1 MRNKL
6 FMLLCI
12 VSVMLSAQSKKPS
25 ANAPNKQA
33 CKTDS
38 IELADLKEQI
48 SLINLPAI
56 DASYQHLKQMKGYD
70 ATGNQAKL
78 TELKSLV
85 NKGFGG
91 IDASQPSAVAAA
103 KRAILLKREIL
114 LSHPGL
120 DRIILARYKTGE
132 NARKMNPSQM
142 GTPPNNWS
150 NQTSARRDK
159 FDAEII
165 EMGNLKGEPTTR
177 TIFKPTNGSS
187 VPDLRLHWNA
197 DRLMFTMNEPG
208 EHHWQVY
215 EVGVDGKNLKQIT
228 NGSKEDLDYFDA
240 CYLPN
245 GKIAVLSN
253 VGGQG
258 VPCVN
263 GSDQVGNLCLYDPK
277 TQEMRRLTFD
287 QDANWGPVMMHN
299 GKVMYTR
306 WEYTDL
312 THYFSR
318 FVMHMNPDGTEQK
331 ALYGS
336 GSVFPNAIFDMQP
349 LPNHSTRFVG
359 IISGHHGVVRSGR
372 MIIFDPAKNRKEE
385 KGMIQEIPFRN
396 RPIIPLVKDGLV
408 DGVWPQF
415 VKPYPVDND
424 YFLVSMKHSP
434 TSLWGL
440 YLVDIYDNMTLIAQS
455 EGEGLIHAI
464 PLRKT
469 TIPPAI
475 PDKTKAEEKEAT
487 VFIQDIYEGEGLPG
501 VPRGTVKKLRVFTY
515 EYAYLKSP
523 SDHTAQGVQSGWDIK
538 RKLGEVPVEEDGSVI
553 FKVPANTPIS
563 VQPLDSEGRA
573 IQWMCSWFTGMPG
586 ETVSCVGCHEDQNQV
601 PMPKRV
607 LASTKAPHAM
617 KTPEGGVRSFTFDLE
632 IQPLL
637 DRACVACHNEKSK
650 TDFRG
655 GRRDNDDKKNPKLYS
670 RSYLALHPFVH
681 RQGPEAGMK
690 VLKPYEYFAEVSP
703 LLQLLRNGHH
713 GVKLT
718 DKEWK
723 TLYNWIDFNAP
734 DKGIFENLSEWEGN
748 DQYKRRMQMADKY
761 AGGTAVDW
769 KKELKEYAAYLSNQP
784 KAEPVKPVQKPTT
797 YKEVSVK
804 GFPFTAVASTPEKKV
819 VEVAPGVRVTFV
831 RIPAGKFVMGK
842 NKANTNYAPQHKAEV
857 KKAFWMSETELTN
870 EQVRAFLPNH
880 DSRFYDQQ
888 WKDHVNEGYPAN
900 NPEQPAIR
908 VSYNEAMEYCRKASG
923 KTGLQ
928 ITLPTEVQWEWACRA
943 GSETDF
949 WYGSLNSD
957 FSDKENLAD
966 KQLNKLA
973 VSGVDPQP
981 VKETSWVYPYYT
993 YHPKEESVDDGAMLP
1008 IKCGGYTA
1016 NAFGLYDMHGNVAE
1030 WTRSDY
1036 FPYPYKEKLQGTGE
1050 RKVVR
1055 GGSYIDHPKHAIAAA
1070 RKAFYPW
1077 QSVFN
1082 VGVRLIIED

>member
-6 FMLLCI
+6 FILLCI
-12 VSVMLSAQSKKPS
+12 VSVTLSAQSKKPS
-25 ANAPNKQA
+25 AIAPSAQESKMDDKQ
-33 CKTDS
+33 
-38 IELADLKEQI
+38 LVDLKAQI
-48 SLINLPAI
+48 SLINLNAI
-56 DASYQHLKQMKGYD
+56 DESYQHLKGLKGYD
-70 ATGNQAKL
+70 AAANLTKL

-85 NKGFGG
+85 AKGFNG
-91 IDASQPSAVAAA
+91 IDSQEPVAMATA
-103 KRAILLKREIL
+103 QRALLLKREIL
-114 LSHPGL
+114 LSHPAL
-120 DRIILARYKTGE
+120 DRIILSRYQAG
-132 NARKMNPSQM
+132 NARSMHPGDM

-150 NQTSARRDK
+150 NQTSSRRDN
-159 FDAEII
+159 FNAEII
-165 EMGNLKGEPTTR
+165 EMSNLRDNPTIR

-187 VPDLRLHWNA
+187 VPDLRLHWDA
-197 DRLMFTMNEPG
+197 DRILFTMNEPG
-208 EHHWQVY
+208 DHHWQVY

-228 NGSKEDLDYFDA
+228 DGGKEDLDYFDA

-245 GKIAVLSN
+245 GKLVMLSN

-263 GSDQVGNLCLYDPK
+263 GSDQVGNLCLFDPK
-277 TQEMRRLTFD
+277 TKEMRRLTFD

-306 WEYTDL
+306 WEYEDL

-336 GSVFPNAIFDMQP
+336 GSVFPNSIFDMQP
-349 LPNHSTRFVG
+349 LPNHPTRFVG
-359 IISGHHGVVRSGR
+359 VISGHHGVVRAGR
-372 MIIFDPAKNRKEE
+372 LMIFDPAKSRKEE
-385 KGMIQEIPFRN
+385 KGMIQEIPYRN
-396 RPIIPLVKDGLV
+396 RPIIPLVKDELV
-408 DGVWPQF
+408 NDVWPQF
-415 VKPYPVDND
+415 VKPYPLDND
-424 YFLVSMKHSP
+424 YFLVSVKLTPS
-434 TSLWGL
+434 SLWGL
-440 YLVDIYDNMTLIAQS
+440 YLVDIYDNMTLITQN

-469 TIPPAI
+469 VTPPAI
-475 PDKTKAEEKEAT
+475 PDKTNPESKEAT

-501 VPRGTVKKLRVFTY
+501 VPRGEVKKLRVFTY
-515 EYAYLKSP
+515 EYSYLNSP
-523 SDHTAQGVQSGWDIK
+523 SDHAAQGVQSGWDLK
-538 RKLGEVPVEEDGSVI
+538 RNLGEVPVEEDGSVI

-573 IQWMCSWFTGMPG
+573 IQWMRSWFTGMPG
-586 ETVSCVGCHEDQNQV
+586 ETVSCVGCHEDQNQI
-601 PMPKRV
+601 PIPKRV
-607 LASTKAPHAM
+607 IASTKAPHSLEV
-617 KTPEGGVRSFTFDLE
+617 PLGGVRSFTFDLE
-632 IQPLL
+632 IQPIL
-637 DRACVACHNEKSK
+637 DRACTACHNEKSK
-650 TDFRG
+650 LNLTG
-655 GRRDNDDKKNPKLYS
+655 GRRDNDDKKNPKNYS
-670 RSYLALHPFVH
+670 RSYLAIHPYIH

-703 LLQLLRNGHH
+703 LLRLLRNGHL
-713 GVKLT
+713 GVTLT

-734 DKGIFENLSEWEGN
+734 DKGVFENLSEWEGN
-748 DQYKRRMQMADKY
+748 DQYTRRMQLADKY
-761 AGGTAVDW
+761 GGGTAVDW
-769 KKELKEYAAYLSNQP
+769 RKELKDYAAYLETQP
-784 KAEPVKPVQKPTT
+784 KPTPVRPEQKVVK
-797 YKEVSVK
+797 YKEVSAK
-804 GFPFTAVASTPEKKV
+804 GFPFTPVAGAETKK
-819 VEVAPGVRVTFV
+819 VEVATGVFVNFV
-831 RIPAGKFVMGK
+831 RIPAGQFVMGK
-842 NKANTNYAPQHKAEV
+842 NKDNTNYAPQHKAEV

-870 EQVRAFLPNH
+870 EQVRALLPQH

-900 NPEQPAIR
+900 KPEQPAIR
-908 VSYNEAMEYCRKASG
+908 ISYDEAMDYCQKASAQ
-923 KTGLQ
+923 TGLN

-943 GSETDF
+943 GSDSDF

-957 FSDKENLAD
+957 FSSKENLAD

-973 VSGVDPQP
+973 VSGIDPQP
-981 VKETSWVYPYYT
+981 VKPNSWVYPYYT
-993 YHPKEESVDDGAMLP
+993 FHPKEGNVDDGAMIP
-1008 IKCGGYTA
+1008 VKCGGYAA
-1016 NAFGLYDMHGNVAE
+1016 NGFGLYDMHGNVAE

-1036 FPYPYKEKLQGTGE
+1036 FPYPYKEKMQGKGE

>member
-12 VSVMLSAQSKKPS
+12 VSVMLSAQDKKPPI
-25 ANAPNKQA
+25 NAPNNQE
-33 CKTDS
+33 CKVDAK
-38 IELADLKEQI
+38 ELADLKEQVAI
-48 SLINLPAI
+48 IDLRAI
-56 DASYQHLKQMKGYD
+56 DDSYQHLKTLKGYD
-70 ATGNQAKL
+70 TAGNQNKIN
-78 TELKSLV
+78 ELKLLV
-85 NKGFGG
+85 SKGFEG
-91 IDASQPSAVAAA
+91 IDASSPSAIAAA
-103 KRAILLKREIL
+103 KQAILLKREIL
-114 LSHPGL
+114 LSHPAL
-120 DRIILARYKTGE
+120 DRVILARYKVGDK
-132 NARKMNPSQM
+132 ARSIRPSQM

-150 NQTSARRDK
+150 NQTSARRNN

-165 EMGNLKGEPTTR
+165 EMSNLKCNPTIR

-187 VPDLRLHWNA
+187 VPDLRLHWSA
-197 DRLMFTMNEPG
+197 DRVLFTMNEPND
-208 EHHWQVY
+208 HHWQVY
-215 EVGVDGKNLKQIT
+215 EVGVDGQNLKQIT

-253 VGGQG
+253 LGGQG

-263 GSDQVGNLCLYDPK
+263 GSDQVGNLCLFDPETK
-277 TQEMRRLTFD
+277 EMRRLTFD

-306 WEYTDL
+306 WEYEDL

-336 GSVFPNAIFDMQP
+336 GSVFPNSIFDMQP
-349 LPNHSTRFVG
+349 LPNHPTRFVG
-359 IISGHHGVVRSGR
+359 VISGHHGVVRAGR
-372 MIIFDPAKNRKEE
+372 LMIFDPAKSRKEE
-385 KGMIQEIPFRN
+385 KGMIQEIPYRN
-396 RPIIPLVKDGLV
+396 RPIIPLVKDRLV

-415 VKPYPVDND
+415 IKPYPLDND
-424 YFLVSMKHSP
+424 YFLVSAKLSP
-434 TSLWGL
+434 KSLWGL
-440 YLVDIYDNMTLIAQS
+440 YLVDVYDNMTLIAQY

-469 TIPPAI
+469 IVPPVI
-475 PDKTKAEEKEAT
+475 PDKTNHDSKEAT
-487 VFIQDIYEGEGLPG
+487 VFIQDIYEGEGLPN
-501 VPRGTVKKLRVFTY
+501 VPRGTVKKLRILTY
-515 EYAYLKSP
+515 EYAYIKSP
-523 SDHTAQGVQSGWDIK
+523 SDHAAQGVQSGWDLK
-538 RKLGEVPVEEDGSVI
+538 RNLGEVPVEEDGSVL

-573 IQWMCSWFTGMPG
+573 IQWMRSWFTGMPG
-586 ETVSCVGCHEDQNQV
+586 ETVSCVGCHEDQNQI
-601 PMPKRV
+601 PIPKRV
-607 LASTKAPHAM
+607 MASAM
-617 KTPEGGVRSFTFDLE
+617 KPHQIETPEGGVRSFTFDLE
-632 IQPLL
+632 IQPVL
-637 DRACVACHNEKSK
+637 DRACIACHNEKAK

-655 GRRDNDDKKNPKLYS
+655 GRRDNDDKKNPKRYS

-703 LLQLLRNGHH
+703 LLQLLRNGHY

-718 DKEWK
+718 NKEWK

-734 DKGIFENLSEWEGN
+734 DKGVFENLSN
-748 DQYKRRMQMADKY
+748 FHNSDQYSRRMQLADKY
-761 AGGTAVDW
+761 GNGTAVDW
-769 KKELKEYAAYLSNQP
+769 KKELKEYAAHLEKQP
-784 KAEPVKPVQKPTT
+784 KIEQVKPEQKTKK
-797 YKEVSVK
+797 YKKVSVK
-804 GFPFTAVASTPEKKV
+804 GFPFTPTSSTHEKKI
-819 VEVAPGVRVTFV
+819 VEIAPGIKVTFV
-831 RIPAGKFVMGK
+831 RIPTGKFAMGK

-870 EQVRAFLPNH
+870 EQARVFLPQH

-908 VSYNEAMEYCRKASG
+908 ISYKEAMEYCTKASTQ
-923 KTGLQ
+923 TGLT

-943 GSETDF
+943 GSDTDF

-957 FSDKENLAD
+957 FGKKENMAD

-973 VSGVDPQP
+973 VSGVDPKP
-981 VKETSWVYPYYT
+981 VKTTSWVYPYYT
-993 YHPKEESVDDGAMLP
+993 YHPKEANVDDGAMLP
-1008 IKCGGYTA
+1008 IKCGGYAA
-1016 NAFGLYDMHGNVAE
+1016 NGFGLYDMHGNVAE

-1036 FPYPYKEKLQGTGE
+1036 LPYPYKEKKQGTGD